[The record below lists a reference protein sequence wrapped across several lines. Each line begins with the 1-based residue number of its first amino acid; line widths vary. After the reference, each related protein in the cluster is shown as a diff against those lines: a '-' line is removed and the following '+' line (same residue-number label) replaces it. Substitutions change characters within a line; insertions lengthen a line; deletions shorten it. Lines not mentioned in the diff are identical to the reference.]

1 MMKFLEKYGLL
12 GAIYMIYCWIITRL
26 FYHKARI
33 IRFPF
38 DLRGSKYINL
48 GEGLTLGKYCRFEVF
63 PHLMVS
69 DERYK
74 IMFGKN
80 VQINDNVHICAMKSV
95 KIGDNVL
102 MASHVFISDNSHG
115 SYAGDERDSS
125 PDTPPTERLYSTAP
139 VRIGDNCWIGEGV
152 IIMPG
157 VEIGY
162 GCIIGAHSVVNS
174 NIPDRTIAVGAP
186 ARVVKIWDSVEKH
199 WVSV

>member
-12 GAIYMIYCWIITRL
+12 GAIYMIYCWIMTRL

-38 DLRGSKYINL
+38 DLRGGKYINL

-63 PHLMVS
+63 PHLMVG
-69 DERYK
+69 DERFK
-74 IMFGKN
+74 IRFGKN
-80 VQINDNVHICAMKSV
+80 VQINDNVHICAMESV

-115 SYAGDERDSS
+115 SYAGDEQDSS
-125 PDTPPTERLYSTAP
+125 PDIPPTERKYSTAP
-139 VRIGDNCWIGEGV
+139 VKIGDNCWIGEGV

>member
-12 GAIYMIYCWIITRL
+12 GAFYMIYCWIMTRL

-38 DLRGSKYINL
+38 DLRGGKYINL

-63 PHLMVS
+63 PHLMVG
-69 DERYK
+69 DERFK
-74 IMFGKN
+74 IRFGKN
-80 VQINDNVHICAMKSV
+80 VQINDNVHICAMESV

-115 SYAGDERDSS
+115 SYAGDEQDSS
-125 PDTPPTERLYSTAP
+125 PDIPPIERKYSTAP

-157 VEIGY
+157 VEIGF

>member
-1 MMKFLEKYGLL
+1 MKFLEKYGLL
-12 GAIYMIYCWIITRL
+12 GAFYMIYCWIMTRL

-38 DLRGSKYINL
+38 DLRGGKYINL

-63 PHLMVS
+63 PHLMVG
-69 DERYK
+69 DERFK
-74 IMFGKN
+74 IRFGKN
-80 VQINDNVHICAMKSV
+80 VQINDNVHICAMESV

-115 SYAGDERDSS
+115 SYAGDEQDSS
-125 PDTPPTERLYSTAP
+125 PDIPPIERKYSTAP

-157 VEIGY
+157 VEIGF

>member
-1 MMKFLEKYGLL
+1 MAQIKNNYSIFDKLQLVWWVLRTKC
-12 GAIYMIYCWIITRL
+12 IDRKVRL
-26 FYHKARI
+26 F
-33 IRFPF
+33 RFP
-38 DLRGSKYINL
+38 LVIRGRKYI
-48 GEGLTLGKYCRFEVF
+48 
-63 PHLMVS
+63 
-69 DERYK
+69 D
-74 IMFGKN
+74 FGKSLTTGVGCRLEGFAGVKTEEVKLRFGKD
-80 VQINDNVHICAMKSV
+80 VQINDYVHMVAMDSIA
-95 KIGDNVL
+95 IGDNVL
-102 MASHVFISDNSHG
+102 LASHVFISDNSHG
-115 SYAGDERDSS
+115 SYAGDEQDSS
-125 PDTPPTERLYSTAP
+125 PDIPPTERKYSTAP